1 MEDIQRHRGSRK
13 GYRSHLTRLFANSDE
28 LLNTVTTDLTEETR
42 IKTSTALES
51 LIHQFN
57 RKEKLLTDLDAK
69 ILSLIENEDELETE
83 VLETE
88 EVQCKITETVGNIK
102 SFIKTYLQNSIQQP
116 THSEQPRSKLLDSQP
131 TLATNSEATGD
142 TESNLSMTLETGASL
157 PAPVRDSSSTDKEAA
172 VTLHTL
178 QDKSIASD
186 TGATRQ
192 DRSIAPGKGATNS
205 EGGIA
210 IRLPKL
216 TISVFGGDPLD
227 WQPFWDSYEAAIHNN
242 SQLTGAQKLTYLRA
256 QLRGDAAQVIA
267 GLPLTSSSYQH
278 SVEVL
283 QKRFGQN
290 HLLVSSH
297 IQALIDLSTPTDTL
311 EGLRRFHDLIESH
324 IRSLASLGKKTDSYS
339 AMLVPFLLRKLPV
352 NTIRNIARAREN
364 SDWTIEE
371 LQAALLKEIRIFET
385 SLHSVIPR
393 RSKSSEGAST
403 LPTAAFHANVKGTST
418 NHSQRPS
425 CSYCKNTTHNSSN
438 CDTIKTQQA
447 RVDFIKQNNL
457 CFNCLGHHRVSRCTS
472 KTRCRLC
479 RRKHHTSLCTNN
491 TDDSASRASSQT
503 APRGTLQSPATTN
516 PTSNPPTMNPSAN
529 NSNPAQNTPPVA
541 SLTISTTATLQ
552 SIQLTK
558 EPICLLKTAVATVA
572 HEGTQVDA
580 NILFDEGSQRSFAT
594 QILIDKLRLQPHQT
608 ELIQLSTFGSPNP
621 QVKKLNVAS
630 LQVITKS
637 GTPISITVLIV
648 PSIAT
653 PLENTVET
661 SCLTDL
667 PHLKGLQLAHP
678 VTRSDSFEI
687 SLLIGANHY
696 WDFVGDHT
704 VRGNGP
710 TAISSKLGY
719 LLSGPL
725 SITNPQQ
732 PRNITNLMC
741 MITNSRQEEE
751 ELQHMWSVESIGIS
765 QSTPL
770 DPDEQFFQNYSSTA
784 ISRCADGS
792 YMARL
797 PWKEQHP
804 PLPTNFNIS
813 QKRTTSLVRRLAQ
826 TPHMLSTYD
835 AIISDQLKRG
845 FIERVQ
851 ASNTSTGV
859 HYIPHHAVRKDS
871 VTTPIRIVFDC
882 SCSESRS
889 SASLNDC
896 LEPGPTLL
904 NDLCSIILRF
914 RLHNYGFAT
923 DIEKAFL
930 QIKLHHNDRDYA
942 RFLWLSDTSN
952 PNSELITYR
961 FQAVLFGATSSPFI
975 LNAVLRHHLQQYQTT
990 VADDITQNLYVDN
1003 IISGCSSAEAATQ
1016 YYQQA
1021 RQIMKEANFNL
1032 RSWAS
1037 NSSVLNTLAA
1047 QDATADPNTTVNI
1060 LGIQWSTHDDQL
1072 HLTPSKLANINNLVT
1087 KREVLQQS
1095 CKVFNPIGL
1104 ATPVTI
1110 RAKMLIQRL
1119 WKESVDWDEP
1129 LSDILCQEWSSIFT
1143 DLVSVSELAIPRQ
1156 YYSCESKMTN
1166 AELHLFCDANIK
1178 AYGTIA
1184 FFRQKDETTFVM
1196 ARGRV
1201 APLKPLTVPQL
1212 ELLGALTATRLSDY
1226 LQTSFTR
1233 HKFKSHFW
1241 TDSQIVLYWIQGNK
1255 KLKPFVQHRVSE
1267 IQLITQKYDAT
1278 WHYCPTADNPADM
1291 ITRGSSTSQLSSS
1304 LLWNK
1309 GPPWLTN
1316 DSNWPQWTPSS
1327 TFHLHVA
1334 AITCEEF
1341 IPAAPQPLS
1350 SSPTISLHNII
1361 DPNNYSSLGKLLR
1374 VSAYVYR
1381 FITAIRKHNDCQCEQ
1396 LTATEIDLARIQWI
1410 KNSQYQIYATEI
1422 SNLNSPNSSNKQSTL
1437 VRQLRLFI
1445 DSNGL
1450 LRCGGRIHNAPLT
1463 QLAKFPYLLPPKHP
1477 FTALVV
1483 YAAHVKLYHS
1493 GVGTTVTAL
1502 RQSYWIP
1509 RARQYVRSLL
1519 RRCVICRKHSG
1530 KPYTAPDPAPLPK
1543 ARLQNVQPFSVTG
1556 VDFTGALYVY
1566 NRGEEIKVYV
1576 CLFTCATSRAV
1587 HLEVVADLST
1597 ETFILAFRRFTGR
1610 RSTPHLMISDNATTF
1625 QAAAEELKALYLSQE
1640 IRTVLSHEGVTWKFI
1655 PKKAPWFGGFWER
1668 LIGLTKSA
1676 IKKVLGRAHISLEV
1690 LQTIVVEVEALMND
1704 RPLTYVSDD
1713 PKDPEPL
1720 TPSHL
1725 LSGRRITSLPH
1736 EQRTMDEVSDPS
1748 YNEHDRLSKDAKTQG
1763 LLLQHFTTRWRNE
1776 YLTSLREFHR
1786 TSGSNECKIAVGD
1799 VVLVHDDGPRVK
1811 WRLAVVEE
1819 LTYGGDGLVRAANIR
1834 TSTGQTNRPIVRL
1847 VPLEVS
1853 AQGKDTVCSKDNKLD
1868 CEVEKTSS
1876 TSNSQVDIPEEV
1888 IETRPTRSSASKARE
1903 RLTQWANILSGAPED
1918 VIDS

>member
-1 MEDIQRHRGSRK
+1 M
-13 GYRSHLTRLFANSDE
+13 
-28 LLNTVTTDLTEETR
+28 
-42 IKTSTALES
+42 
-51 LIHQFN
+51 
-57 RKEKLLTDLDAK
+57 
-69 ILSLIENEDELETE
+69 
-83 VLETE
+83 
-88 EVQCKITETVGNIK
+88 
-102 SFIKTYLQNSIQQP
+102 
-116 THSEQPRSKLLDSQP
+116 
-131 TLATNSEATGD
+131 
-142 TESNLSMTLETGASL
+142 
-157 PAPVRDSSSTDKEAA
+157 
-172 VTLHTL
+172 
-178 QDKSIASD
+178 
-186 TGATRQ
+186 
-192 DRSIAPGKGATNS
+192 
-205 EGGIA
+205 
-210 IRLPKL
+210 
-216 TISVFGGDPLD
+216 
-227 WQPFWDSYEAAIHNN
+227 
-242 SQLTGAQKLTYLRA
+242 
-256 QLRGDAAQVIA
+256 
-267 GLPLTSSSYQH
+267 
-278 SVEVL
+278 
-283 QKRFGQN
+283 
-290 HLLVSSH
+290 
-297 IQALIDLSTPTDTL
+297 
-311 EGLRRFHDLIESH
+311 
-324 IRSLASLGKKTDSYS
+324 
-339 AMLVPFLLRKLPV
+339 
-352 NTIRNIARAREN
+352 
-364 SDWTIEE
+364 
-371 LQAALLKEIRIFET
+371 
-385 SLHSVIPR
+385 
-393 RSKSSEGAST
+393 
-403 LPTAAFHANVKGTST
+403 
-418 NHSQRPS
+418 
-425 CSYCKNTTHNSSN
+425 
-438 CDTIKTQQA
+438 
-447 RVDFIKQNNL
+447 
-457 CFNCLGHHRVSRCTS
+457 
-472 KTRCRLC
+472 
-479 RRKHHTSLCTNN
+479 
-491 TDDSASRASSQT
+491 
-503 APRGTLQSPATTN
+503 
-516 PTSNPPTMNPSAN
+516 
-529 NSNPAQNTPPVA
+529 
-541 SLTISTTATLQ
+541 
-552 SIQLTK
+552 
-558 EPICLLKTAVATVA
+558 LKTVVATVA

-580 NILFDEGSQRSFAT
+580 NILFDESSQRSFAT

-648 PSIAT
+648 PAIAT

-678 VTRSDSFEI
+678 VTRSDNFEI

-770 DPDEQFFQNYSSTA
+770 DPDKQFFQNYSSTA

-930 QIKLHHNDRDYA
+930 QIKLHHNDRDYT

-952 PNSELITYR
+952 PNSELITYC

-975 LNAVLRHHLQQYQTT
+975 LNAVLHHHLQQYQTT

-1003 IISGCSSAEAATQ
+1003 IISGCSSAETATQ

-1021 RQIMKEANFNL
+1021 RQIMKEAKFNL

-1072 HLTPSKLANINNLVT
+1072 HLTPSKLTNINNLVT

-1095 CKVFNPIGL
+1095 CKVFDPIGL

-1241 TDSQIVLYWIQGNK
+1241 TDSQIVLYWIKGNK
-1255 KLKPFVQHRVSE
+1255 KLKPFVQHRVSK

-1445 DSNGL
+1445 DNNGL

-1463 QLAKFPYLLPPKHP
+1463 QVAKFPYLLPPKHP

-1483 YAAHVKLYHS
+1483 YAAHGKLYHL

-1530 KPYTAPDPAPLPK
+1530 KPYTAPGPAPLPK
-1543 ARLQNVQPFSVTG
+1543 ARLQNVPPFSVTG

-1625 QAAAEELKALYLSQE
+1625 QAAAEELRALYLSQE

-1676 IKKVLGRAHISLEV
+1676 IKKVLGGAHISLEV

-1834 TSTGQTNRPIVRL
+1834 TSTGQTNRPVVRL

-1853 AQGKDTVCSKDNKLD
+1853 AQGKDTVCYYYYYYY
-1868 CEVEKTSS
+1868 
-1876 TSNSQVDIPEEV
+1876 
-1888 IETRPTRSSASKARE
+1888 
-1903 RLTQWANILSGAPED
+1903 
-1918 VIDS
+1918 